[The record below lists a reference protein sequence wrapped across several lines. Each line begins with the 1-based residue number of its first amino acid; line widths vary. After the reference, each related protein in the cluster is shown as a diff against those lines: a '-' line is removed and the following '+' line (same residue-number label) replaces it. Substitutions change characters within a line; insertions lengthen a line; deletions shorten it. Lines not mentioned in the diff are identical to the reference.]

1 MVSQIFRKKLGI
13 TLWRRSRRVA
23 VEPKMWEPTMKNPL
37 KGMIV
42 WPIPESK
49 EIAVT
54 IFKDPRT
61 SEYEDKDW
69 NITVEDV
76 CTIKLTKLQHVPT

>member
-1 MVSQIFRKKLGI
+1 
-13 TLWRRSRRVA
+13 
-23 VEPKMWEPTMKNPL
+23 
-37 KGMIV
+37 MIV

-69 NITVEDV
+69 NITIEDV
-76 CTIKLTKLQHVPT
+76 SFYQIALYEGKDAQFHINVQLCLSSIRFQLVNHVL

>member
-1 MVSQIFRKKLGI
+1 
-13 TLWRRSRRVA
+13 
-23 VEPKMWEPTMKNPL
+23 MWEPTMKNPM

-49 EIAVT
+49 EIMVT

-61 SEYEDKDW
+61 GEYEDKDW
-69 NITVEDV
+69 NISLEDV
-76 CTIKLTKLQHVPT
+76 CRIIN

>member
-1 MVSQIFRKKLGI
+1 M
-13 TLWRRSRRVA
+13 
-23 VEPKMWEPTMKNPL
+23 EPKMWEPTMKNPL
-37 KGMIV
+37 KGIIV

-69 NITVEDV
+69 NIAVEDV
-76 CTIKLTKLQHVPT
+76 KTF

>member
-1 MVSQIFRKKLGI
+1 
-13 TLWRRSRRVA
+13 
-23 VEPKMWEPTMKNPL
+23 MWEPTMKNPL

-61 SEYEDKDW
+61 LEYEDKDW

-76 CTIKLTKLQHVPT
+76 CIIFFKLNNTFLIV

>member
-1 MVSQIFRKKLGI
+1 
-13 TLWRRSRRVA
+13 
-23 VEPKMWEPTMKNPL
+23 MWEPTMKNPL

-61 SEYEDKDW
+61 LEYEDKDW

-76 CTIKLTKLQHVPT
+76 CIIFF

>member
-1 MVSQIFRKKLGI
+1 
-13 TLWRRSRRVA
+13 
-23 VEPKMWEPTMKNPL
+23 MWEPTMKNPL
-37 KGMIV
+37 KGVVV

-76 CTIKLTKLQHVPT
+76 CSV